1 MKGAS
6 GTEVNSR
13 GGTSGIETILEPPTL
28 VRKGTALAV
37 LKRVNLLAESN
48 ALALDIGGS
57 LAKILYLQPIERG
70 SVEKRLCIDFL
81 EPVATAHRSALSVEV
96 PELGGTL
103 HFFAFE
109 TRNIEECVK
118 FIKEHWRPTNA
129 ERPNV
134 IRATGG
140 GAYKYCELFRAV
152 GVELSTRDEMAC
164 TVAGLN
170 FLLTHFDHEVYSVN
184 ISSSTQIG
192 SPNPVVQR
200 NYVDPLPDPYP
211 YLLCHIGSGVSF
223 IKVIGPNRFQR
234 VSGTSLGGGT
244 FWGLCRILTNCKT
257 FDEVIELTK
266 HGDNSRVD
274 MLVGDIYGGAYEKLG
289 LDANVIAASFG
300 KVTMRK
306 EPSPTWAN
314 FRRELRRF
322 VVGTASLFIH
332 LLIALP
338 FLGNIFRWLGMERR
352 AHGTLSNVYF
362 SRHFRAEDVALS
374 ALRMVSYNVAQ
385 LAYLNAVIEGVP
397 RIYFGGS
404 FVREHPFTVSAISY
418 AVDFWSKKKMQA
430 LFLVHDGYLGA
441 LGSFIG
447 VDWTDSEQR
456 VTEESTTSTCLSPPS
471 RLNSELGVNCVSGR
485 SHRRNRRKKSGDRSI
500 FPPKTTSELS
510 PSPLSVENETK
521 QYLSD
526 IPLPPIVDST
536 HEKREGWTQIARK
549 TRTLNR
555 S

>member
-1 MKGAS
+1 MKS
-6 GTEVNSR
+6 
-13 GGTSGIETILEPPTL
+13 TSGSDTSCEKESSGLESALEPPSL

-37 LKRVNLLAESN
+37 LKRVNLLTESN

-57 LAKILYLQPIERG
+57 LAKILYLQPNERG
-70 SVEKRLCIDFL
+70 PTGKKLCIDFL
-81 EPVATAHRSALSVEV
+81 EPVAAAHRSALSVEV

-109 TRNIEECVK
+109 TRNIEECVQ
-118 FIKEHWRPTNA
+118 FIKEHWRPSNS
-129 ERPNV
+129 EQPNV
-134 IRATGG
+134 IRSTGG
-140 GAYKYCELFRAV
+140 GAYKYRELFRAV

-170 FLLTHFDHEVYSVN
+170 FLLKHFDHEVYSVN

-192 SPNPVVQR
+192 SPNPVIQR
-200 NYVDPLPDPYP
+200 NYVDARPDPYP

-223 IKVIGPNRFQR
+223 IKVMGPNQFQR

-266 HGDNSRVD
+266 NGDNSRVD

-289 LDANVIAASFG
+289 LDANIIAASFG

-338 FLGNIFRWLGMERR
+338 FLGHIFRWLGLERR
-352 AHGTLSNVYF
+352 AHSTLSNVYF

-385 LAYLNAVIEGVP
+385 LAYLNAVIEEVP

-447 VDWTDSEQR
+447 IDWTESEQR
-456 VTEESTTSTCLSPPS
+456 LAEEMANNPESNSLDFLNTSAAAS
-471 RLNSELGVNCVSGR
+471 RSRTR
-485 SHRRNRRKKSGDRSI
+485 SHRRNRRKAQRETSNTPSEN
-500 FPPKTTSELS
+500 TSEL
-510 PSPLSVENETK
+510 
-521 QYLSD
+521 D
-526 IPLPPIVDST
+526 ICRTGNGHDRDVTDAIASHLPDMTQQNGDEWIQVVR
-536 HEKREGWTQIARK
+536 KR
-549 TRTLNR
+549 RTTNR